1 MRLPRMT
8 LEEAIAHCEA
18 IADRCAVTDGDR
30 RCEAEHRKLAYWLRE
45 LRNRRNAEREDRL
58 RLYIK
63 VYADDEP
70 WAKAE
75 KIYQIS
81 GGKDLQEVVNALI
94 EYCVLEKEQS

>member
-1 MRLPRMT
+1 MRLPGMT

-30 RCEAEHRKLAYWLRE
+30 RCEAEHRQLAYWLKE
-45 LRNRRNAEREDRL
+45 PRNRRNDERED

-70 WAKAE
+70 WEKAG

-81 GGKDLQEVVNALI
+81 GGKDLQEVVDALI
-94 EYCVLEKEQS
+94 EYCVLEKE